1 LHLSAHLSVCV
12 LTHLFKTLRV
22 CRPNEVRLHVIN
34 AALWVHQILVVLP
47 LNLNHAHDDA
57 IDHVNGLA
65 LVIFPIAALLVVFN
79 SLAILHLVLD
89 ALGALVVL
97 ENAIL
102 YARAALIERST
113 IEVAALPTHLLS
125 VFGA

>member
-1 LHLSAHLSVCV
+1 
-12 LTHLFKTLRV
+12 
-22 CRPNEVRLHVIN
+22 LHVIN